1 MCFYELGGQKNRIS
15 DDFCLPLKPNCLC
28 FRRCGRN
35 KNRFAV
41 DGVMQHDRFC
51 FALQEGCITQVDDLL
66 LRLCSSWCRIL
77 QMLRGRAAQQADSSQ
92 QQEERL
98 YILFHDF
105 HNREF
110 FSPHEG
116 KFYRAD

>member
-1 MCFYELGGQKNRIS
+1 MCFYELGGQKKRVS
-15 DDFCLPLKPNCLC
+15 DDFCLPLKSDCLC
-28 FRRCGRN
+28 FGGCRRD

-41 DGVMQHDRFC
+41 DGVMEHDRFC
-51 FALQEGCITQVDDLL
+51 FALQDGGITQVDDLL
-66 LRLCSSWCRIL
+66 LRLCNSWDRIL
-77 QMLRGRAAQQADSSQ
+77 QMLRGRAAHEEESSQ
-92 QQEERL
+92 QTQERL

-110 FSPHEG
+110 FSPLEG